1 MTRKEQLDGRVEL
14 TERQSY
20 AADYTYFISF
30 LLETREN
37 GQGLPEGESPGP
49 VSYSEYLY
57 GYRMVP

>member
-1 MTRKEQLDGRVEL
+1 MTRKEQRDGRVEL

-20 AADYTYFISF
+20 TADYTYFISF

-49 VSYSEYLY
+49 VSYSEYL
-57 GYRMVP
+57 